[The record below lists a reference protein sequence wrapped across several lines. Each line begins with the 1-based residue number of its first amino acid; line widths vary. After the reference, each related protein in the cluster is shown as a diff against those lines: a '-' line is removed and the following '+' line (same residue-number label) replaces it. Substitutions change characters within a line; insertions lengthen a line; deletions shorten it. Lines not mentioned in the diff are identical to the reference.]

1 MTSGAEPT
9 VDDVKAILERIDF
22 NLVLRD
28 DIRFRG
34 RERLKGARVKVANV
48 DVHARYSRTER
59 HP

>member
-22 NLVLRD
+22 NLVLPD

-34 RERLKGARVKVANV
+34 RQRLKGARVKVANV
-48 DVHARYSRTER
+48 DVHARYIKD
-59 HP
+59 